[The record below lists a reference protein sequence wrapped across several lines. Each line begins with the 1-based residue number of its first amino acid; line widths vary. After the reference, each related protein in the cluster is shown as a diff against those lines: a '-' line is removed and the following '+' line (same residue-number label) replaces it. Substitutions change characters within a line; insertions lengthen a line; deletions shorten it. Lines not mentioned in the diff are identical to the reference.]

1 MIQDIGTWDKV
12 NIYCRTGIKALR
24 GLRKRL
30 FLKETHGLFLVGK
43 KVQISHGKHIR
54 CGKSVKFED
63 YSEIHGLCSEGLV
76 FDDYATIGKGIINPS
91 SYYGGDYG
99 IGLTIGEHGSIGLY
113 CRKSCAH

>member
-1 MIQDIGTWDKV
+1 MQNSHKSV
-12 NIYCRTGIKALR
+12 KRFEKKAVFER
-24 GLRKRL
+24 NAWP
-30 FLKETHGLFLVGK
+30 FFSWE

-76 FDDYATIGKGIINPS
+76 FDDYATIGRGIINPS

-99 IGLTIGEHGSIGLY
+99 IGLSIGEHGSIGLY